1 GQAIIR
7 TSYMATH
14 TPQQLDYVLETFER
28 IARELRIFEDD
39 VYQRAAGEIP
49 QRNHDSSLPH
59 PVRTA
64 AV

>member
-1 GQAIIR
+1 
-7 TSYMATH
+7 MATH
-14 TPQQLDYVLETFER
+14 TPEQLDYVLETFER

-49 QRNHDSSLPH
+49 QRHHDSPLPH
-59 PVRTA
+59 PVRTV